1 MTNLYPGLENVNDT
15 ALVNF
20 RKTEICQ
27 IKLFFEKE
35 IELRRQL
42 YNKYKKGYTA
52 CNVINNTST
61 IIATGCGIAGLSLL
75 VTIVS
80 TPIVIVLEGVG
91 LTMGGVALIASL
103 TNKKLLTKLEKHERI
118 MTLAISK
125 LDTIN
130 DLVSK
135 AIDDKIIDQN
145 EFKLILTEKEKYI
158 ELKNTI
164 RHSTRKELKQNID
177 VETLKKDFL
186 ERARKMVDLEFT
198 PKLKH

>member
-42 YNKYKKGYTA
+42 FNKYKKGYST
-52 CNVINNTST
+52 CNVINETST
-61 IIATGCGIAGLSLL
+61 IVSAASAIAGLSLL

-80 TPIVIVLEGVG
+80 APIVIVLEGVG

-103 TNKKLLTKLEKHERI
+103 VNKKLFKKLEKHEKI
-118 MTLAISK
+118 MILAISK

-164 RHSTRKELKQNID
+164 RHNTRNELKQNID
-177 VETLKKDFL
+177 IETLKKDFL
-186 ERARKMVDLEFT
+186 ERARKMVDQEFT

>member
-1 MTNLYPGLENVNDT
+1 MANLYPNLEPPDEKGIN
-15 ALVNF
+15 NF
-20 RKTEICQ
+20 RITEICQ

-35 IELRRQL
+35 IEQRRQL

-52 CNVINNTST
+52 CNAINDTST

-91 LTMGGVALIASL
+91 LTMGGVALIANL
-103 TNKKLLTKLEKHERI
+103 VNKKLLTKLEKHERI

-125 LDTIN
+125 LSTIS

-164 RHSTRKELKQNID
+164 RTNTRNEVNKTINAENLKN
-177 VETLKKDFL
+177 DFL
-186 ERARKMVDLEFT
+186 LKARRELTQELMQ
-198 PKLKH
+198 KLK

>member
-15 ALVNF
+15 ALINF

-42 YNKYKKGYTA
+42 FNKYKKGYTA
-52 CNVINNTST
+52 CNAINDTST
-61 IIATGCGIAGLSLL
+61 LVSAASAIAGLSLL

-91 LTMGGVALIASL
+91 LTMGGVAVIASL
-103 TNKKLLTKLEKHERI
+103 VNKKLFKKLEKHEKI
-118 MTLAISK
+118 MILAISK

-135 AIDDKIIDQN
+135 AIDDKIIDHN
-145 EFKLILTEKEKYI
+145 EFKFILAEKEKYI

-164 RHSTRKELKQNID
+164 RHNTRNELKQNID
-177 VETLKKDFL
+177 IETLKKDFL
-186 ERARKMVDLEFT
+186 ERAKKMVDQEFT

>member
-27 IKLFFEKE
+27 IKLFFEHE

-42 YNKYKKGYTA
+42 FNKYKKGYST
-52 CNVINNTST
+52 CNAINDIST
-61 IIATGCGIAGLSLL
+61 LVSAASAIAGLSLL

-103 TNKKLLTKLEKHERI
+103 VNKKLFKKLEKHEKI
-118 MTLAISK
+118 MILAISK

-135 AIDDKIIDQN
+135 AIDDKIIDHN
-145 EFKLILTEKEKYI
+145 EFKLILAEKEKYI

-164 RHSTRKELKQNID
+164 RHNTRNELKQNID
-177 VETLKKDFL
+177 IETLKKDFL
-186 ERARKMVDLEFT
+186 ERAKKMVDQELT

>member
-1 MTNLYPGLENVNDT
+1 MANLYPNLEPPDEKGIN
-15 ALVNF
+15 NF
-20 RKTEICQ
+20 RITEICQ

-52 CNVINNTST
+52 CNAINDTST
-61 IIATGCGIAGLSLL
+61 IIAAGCGIAGLSLL
-75 VTIVS
+75 VTIIS

-91 LTMGGVALIASL
+91 LTMGGVALIANL
-103 TNKKLLTKLEKHERI
+103 VNKKLLKKLEKHERI

-125 LDTIN
+125 LNTIS
-130 DLVSK
+130 DHVSK
-135 AIDDKIIDQN
+135 AIDDKIIDHN

-164 RHSTRKELKQNID
+164 RHNTRNELKQNFDI
-177 VETLKKDFL
+177 ETLKRDFL
-186 ERARKMVDLEFT
+186 ERAKKMVDQEFT